1 MKKVRKHSPRA
12 ADQRRKPDMLAEY
25 DFTGGIRGKHVGRYA
40 GHAAALVQQA
50 QEAADLSP
58 RLRRLWLD
66 DLRAAYAGD
75 PRQAAI
81 LAAVELLWAAKAQ
94 QETVRLALAHA
105 FGESTPARHGRGRRA
120 V

>member
-1 MKKVRKHSPRA
+1 MKRIHERSPRGA
-12 ADQRRKPDMLAEY
+12 EEARKPDVLPDY
-25 DFTGGIRGKHVGRYA
+25 DFSGGARGKHIGRYP

-50 QEAADLSP
+50 QEAADLPP

-94 QETVRLALAHA
+94 QDTVCLALAHA
-105 FGESTPARHGRGRRA
+105 FGESKPMRRGRTRRA

>member
-1 MKKVRKHSPRA
+1 MKKASKHSSRA
-12 ADQRRKPDMLAEY
+12 ARRHMPDMLPEY
-25 DFTGGIRGKHVGRYA
+25 DFAGGTRGKHTGRYP
-40 GHAAALVQQA
+40 GHAAALLQQA

-81 LAAVELLWAAKAQ
+81 LAVVESLWAAKAQ

-105 FGESTPARHGRGRRA
+105 FGESVPARRGRGRRA